1 VEGDAHSRLT
11 RGFRLQPEGCAPC
24 TQRVAARCTWHCGAS
39 HVSGVAPRYNPSVTS
54 PIPPAEPEISVRTI
68 ADLPFHVLGRFQ
80 KPVAMGRVR
89 ASQVDGVSSKELFES
104 VRDLSLGL
112 SALGLTKGDRVA
124 VISESRPEWILTDLA
139 VTAVGGITVPV
150 YPTLSTAQ
158 ARYIL
163 SDSGARIAVVS
174 TLEQLEKV
182 QAVRHQL
189 SAIEAVILMEGPAEA
204 HSPSVLSFAT
214 VRERGH
220 ARMVA
225 EWGVAREFRDAAR
238 AVSPDDLAT
247 IIYTSGTTGEPKGV
261 MLTHA
266 ALVANM
272 MAGAEAIEVN
282 EEDVALSFLPLSH
295 AFERMVCY
303 VYLLRGVTLIFAE
316 SLETIG
322 RDVPIVKPT
331 VITGVPRV
339 YEKMH
344 SRISQTGQSGSPAK
358 SAIFRWAVNVGMARG
373 RAVLSGKRP
382 APLLA
387 LQSTLADRL
396 VFAKIRNAVG
406 GRLRYL
412 VSGSAPLGVS
422 IAEFFHGL
430 GLPIIEGY
438 GLTETA
444 PILTVN
450 PASAP
455 RAGTVGKAVSGVEL
469 RIAADGEILARGPN
483 VMTGYYNKPE
493 ATADAIKD
501 GWFHTGDIGSIDAE
515 GYLSITD
522 RKKDLLVTS
531 GGKKIA
537 PQPIE
542 NVLKQS
548 PLISEA
554 VVLGDRRKYAAALVV
569 PDFAA
574 LERRL
579 RDLGRAPQPAAS
591 GANAA
596 AEREQLV
603 KRPDVVALYQEI
615 VDGLNRELSQYE
627 RIKRIAILPRE
638 FTIQSG
644 ELTPSLK
651 VKRKVVEEKWGAEIE
666 GVYGSES

>member
-1 VEGDAHSRLT
+1 
-11 RGFRLQPEGCAPC
+11 
-24 TQRVAARCTWHCGAS
+24 
-39 HVSGVAPRYNPSVTS
+39 VAPSTPA
-54 PIPPAEPEISVRTI
+54 AEPEIAVRTI

-80 KPVAMGRVR
+80 KPMAMGRVR
-89 ASQVDGVSSKELFES
+89 AGQVEGISSKELFES
-104 VRDLSLGL
+104 VRDVSLGL
-112 SALGLTKGDRVA
+112 TALGLQKGDRVA
-124 VISESRPEWILTDLA
+124 VIAESRPEWMLTDLG
-139 VTAVGGITVPV
+139 VTVAGGVTVPI
-150 YPTLSTAQ
+150 YPTLSAAQ

-163 SDSGARIAVVS
+163 ADSGARIAVAS
-174 TLEQLEKV
+174 TPEQLEKV

-189 SAIEAVILMEGPAEA
+189 PSIEAVILMEGPTEGQ
-204 HSPSVLSFAT
+204 SPSVISFDS

-238 AVSPDDLAT
+238 AVAPGDLAT

-261 MLTHA
+261 MLTHG

-272 MAGAEAIEVN
+272 RSGAQALDVHQ
-282 EEDVALSFLPLSH
+282 EDVGLSFLPLSH

-303 VYLLRGVTLIFAE
+303 VYLLCGVTLIFAE

-322 RDVPIVKPT
+322 RDVPVVKPT
-331 VITGVPRV
+331 VFTGVPRV
-339 YEKMH
+339 YEKLH
-344 SRISQTGQSGSPAK
+344 SRISQTGQSGSSAK
-358 SAIFRWAVNVGMARG
+358 SAIFRWAVGVGMARG
-373 RAVLSGKRP
+373 RALLAGRRP
-382 APLLA
+382 SPLLA
-387 LQSTLADRL
+387 VQSSLADRL
-396 VFAKIRNAVG
+396 VFSKIRSGVG

-422 IAEFFHGL
+422 VAEFFHGL

-450 PASAP
+450 PPAAP
-455 RAGTVGKAVSGVEL
+455 RAGTVGKAVNGVEL

-483 VMTGYYNKPE
+483 LMTGYYNKPD
-493 ATADAIKD
+493 ATAAAIQD
-501 GWFHTGDIGSIDAE
+501 GWLHTGDIGSIDAD
-515 GYLSITD
+515 GYLAITD

-548 PLISEA
+548 PLIAEA
-554 VVLGDRRKYAAALVV
+554 VVLGDRRKFAAALIV

-579 RDLGRAPQPAAS
+579 RDLGRAPEPASAS
-591 GANAA
+591 TAA
-596 AEREQLV
+596 TEREQLV

-615 VDGLNRELSQYE
+615 VDGLNRELSQFE
-627 RIKRIAILPRE
+627 RIKRVAILPRE
-638 FTIQSG
+638 FTIASG

-651 VKRKVVEEKWGAEIE
+651 VKRKVVEEKWAETIE
-666 GVYGSES
+666 SLYPD